1 MPGPEF
7 DILGLGTVA
16 VDDTLYVDRY
26 PPPDQKVRVNRVG
39 RSVGGQIATALA
51 TACRLG
57 AHCAYGVIL
66 GDDELSRAAWKALD
80 AAGVDCRF
88 VHRAS
93 GAGPLHSIII
103 LDEKAGT
110 RNIFYDVSRATHLSP
125 DEISQAMMSSI
136 RGVLLIDQSGPDAAI
151 QAARCARQMGV
162 PVVMDL
168 EWSDAAHIDEMMPLA
183 DHLLVPRD
191 FATAYTELSTPWQAA
206 EELHRRCPRACTAV
220 TCGPEGCYYL
230 QPSEAVRE
238 VQHLPAPRVESLETT
253 GCGDVFHGAYAA
265 ALVGSKDILE
275 CLRFASAAAAAF
287 ATRPSGW
294 QHIPTTA
301 DVDRLISKTY
311 G

>member
-1 MPGPEF
+1 MVRR
-7 DILGLGTVA
+7 GTP
-16 VDDTLYVDRY
+16 R
-26 PPPDQKVRVNRVG
+26 
-39 RSVGGQIATALA
+39 
-51 TACRLG
+51 
-57 AHCAYGVIL
+57 
-66 GDDELSRAAWKALD
+66 
-80 AAGVDCRF
+80 
-88 VHRAS
+88 
-93 GAGPLHSIII
+93 
-103 LDEKAGT
+103 
-110 RNIFYDVSRATHLSP
+110 RNDVPWPTIFWFRATSP
-125 DEISQAMMSSI
+125 
-136 RGVLLIDQSGPDAAI
+136 LPTQSCQLPGK
-151 QAARCARQMGV
+151 
-162 PVVMDL
+162 
-168 EWSDAAHIDEMMPLA
+168 
-183 DHLLVPRD
+183 PRKNC
-191 FATAYTELSTPWQAA
+191 TAGS
-206 EELHRRCPRACTAV
+206 PRACTAV